1 MTQQPPKGDRRYRVH
16 RSAKFYVGE
25 LRVGTAGGTW
35 FFTESA
41 ERVVYL
47 FPGGVE
53 KVVYRSRYYPLRPA
67 SEMAEI
73 VRAHLALGAGVAIS
87 GRDHQPDDDPFEP
100 HEFIDITPPD
110 ERSRFST
117 IMKARADS
125 T

>member
-35 FFTESA
+35 FFMESA
-41 ERVVYL
+41 ERVVHL
-47 FPGGVE
+47 FPGNVE
-53 KVVYRSRYYPLRPA
+53 KVVYRSRFYPLQPP

-73 VRAHLALGAGVAIS
+73 VRRHLSLGSGVAIS

-100 HEFIDITPPD
+100 YEFIDITLPE
-110 ERSRFST
+110 ERARFEA
-117 IMKARADS
+117 IIRARG
-125 T
+125 